1 MTRLSS
7 SLFWLTPFC
16 ADVAEGLSGILGPG
30 PGAGDLLH
38 DEADGFKE
46 DVHGAAMLSFR
57 SHVKLI
63 PEEGSND
70 ASEGILGR
78 RHPDS

>member
-1 MTRLSS
+1 
-7 SLFWLTPFC
+7 
-16 ADVAEGLSGILGPG
+16 
-30 PGAGDLLH
+30 
-38 DEADGFKE
+38 
-46 DVHGAAMLSFR
+46 MLSFR

-78 RHPDS
+78 RHPDSVFNHKAQISHNE